1 MGDQKMKRKGS
12 LYFLIMRGY
21 LGFIGMTLILL
32 LLSGGAY
39 YFGSEK
45 LADQYL
51 NNVNDTTYTYQEP
64 VPVTGG
70 PGSMLVHS
78 KFDAD
83 QGTYSVMDLK
93 ILDADGKVLYQNS
106 DKSISEF
113 RNEITQDADQSVSRQ
128 YWLYNQ
134 GMHRLMV
141 GIVVGFL
148 LGEVLSMLFF
158 VFRMNQKVSKPL
170 RLLDDAM
177 EEMQSEDL
185 DKVSPIQYQGPQELR
200 SICQS
205 YNRMLNALKTSTL
218 ERKQLEKGRQR
229 LIAGISHDLKTP
241 ITVIQGYSRAI
252 VDGTI
257 PEERWKRY
265 ADTIYRK
272 SVLLTDL
279 INTFHEYSRLEHPDF
294 SFHKEWG
301 DLVEYLR
308 EYLAAKYEEL
318 SLSHYGLEVNLPEER
333 VDYYFDKVEFRRIF
347 ENLINNTVR
356 YNPEGTNIYVSLTVS
371 HVNHWIVM
379 DVADDGI
386 GIPEELRQNIF
397 DAFVTG
403 DASRQS
409 GKGSGLGLAIVRR
422 VVEGHGGTITLLPK
436 GAVGHSTTYR
446 IILPRS

>member
-21 LGFIGMTLILL
+21 LGLIGMTIAILL
-32 LLSGGAY
+32 ICGGIY
-39 YFGSEK
+39 YYGSIKIVDKYFNSTVPQSYTETIPISNGNGTMMVRSE
-45 LADQYL
+45 LDL
-51 NNVNDTTYTYQEP
+51 NNEVYY
-64 VPVTGG
+64 VT
-70 PGSMLVHS
+70 
-78 KFDAD
+78 
-83 QGTYSVMDLK
+83 DLK
-93 ILDADGKVLYQNS
+93 ILDHSGKVLYQNS
-106 DKSISEF
+106 DRSVAELQTEIDKTNEQPISK
-113 RNEITQDADQSVSRQ
+113 Q
-128 YWLYNQ
+128 YWNYNNA
-134 GMHRLMV
+134 MHQLT
-141 GIVVGFL
+141 IALIVGFL
-148 LGEVLSMLFF
+148 AGELLSMLGF

-177 EEMQSEDL
+177 EQMQSEDL
-185 DKVSPIQYQGPQELR
+185 DKVSPIRYQGAQELQ

-205 YNRMLNALKTSTL
+205 YNRMLNALKTSML
-218 ERKQLEKGRQR
+218 ERKQLEEGRQR

-308 EYLAAKYEEL
+308 EYLAEKYEEL

-333 VDYYFDKVEFRRIF
+333 IDYYFDKVEFRRIF
-347 ENLINNTVR
+347 ENLINNTMR
-356 YNPEGTNIYVSLTVS
+356 YNPEGTNIYVSLMVS

-386 GIPEELRQNIF
+386 GISEELRQNIF